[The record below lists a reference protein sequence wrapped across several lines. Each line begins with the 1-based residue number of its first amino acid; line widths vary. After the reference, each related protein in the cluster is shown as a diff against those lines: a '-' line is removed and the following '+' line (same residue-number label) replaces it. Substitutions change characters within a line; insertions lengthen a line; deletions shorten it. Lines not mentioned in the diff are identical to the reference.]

1 MKKKHF
7 GKERNMKG
15 LIQLY
20 CGEGKGK
27 TTAAIG
33 QSIRMAGNNKKV
45 TIVQFIK
52 GSDTCELNILRNI
65 DNILVLRNKSDL
77 GFIFQMNEQTKKI
90 LTEMHNNNLRKAIES
105 VSSKQCDML
114 VLDELCAAYEYNVI
128 DRDMVDNLIINKPE
142 KLEVIITG
150 RNPAQIFVENA
161 DYITE
166 MKLIR
171 HPYEKGIEARK
182 GIEF

>member
-1 MKKKHF
+1 
-7 GKERNMKG
+7 MKG

-33 QSIRMAGNNKKV
+33 QSIRMAGNKKKV
-45 TIVQFIK
+45 TFVQFLK

-65 DNILVLRNKSDL
+65 DNILVLRNKCDL
-77 GFIFQMNEQTKKI
+77 GFIFQMNEQTKNK
-90 LTEMHNNNLRKAIES
+90 LTEMHNGNLKKVIELVKS
-105 VSSKQCDML
+105 NKCDLL
-114 VLDELCAAYEYNVI
+114 VLDELCAAYECNVI
-128 DRDMVDNLIINKPE
+128 DRDMIDSLIINKPE
-142 KLEVIITG
+142 KLEIVITG
-150 RNPAQIFVENA
+150 RNPAQIFIEHA